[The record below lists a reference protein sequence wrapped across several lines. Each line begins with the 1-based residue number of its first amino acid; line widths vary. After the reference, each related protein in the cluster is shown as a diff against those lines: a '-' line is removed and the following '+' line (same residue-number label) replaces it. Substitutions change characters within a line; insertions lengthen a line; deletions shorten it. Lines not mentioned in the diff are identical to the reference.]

1 MGEVVT
7 NPLTKPVTTSGQNS
21 VVYFYPFTN
30 IFFFIFLQVVLAA
43 NDLPCI
49 NDVTYPELLEI
60 ISKVIKTFIDVLL
73 GIHLFANA
81 C

>member
-1 MGEVVT
+1 M
-7 NPLTKPVTTSGQNS
+7 
-21 VVYFYPFTN
+21 
-30 IFFFIFLQVVLAA
+30 VLAA
-43 NDLPCI
+43 NDLPSI

-81 C
+81 CLYLVLFYFIFPVLSSVFSSIISSVEG